1 MALSTKSLIQ
11 WAESIRGMFKM
22 EESAAKRKELSK
34 SNAENQAKQASNSEA
49 ENSKEANEAA
59 EEPEMSLSDRMEQD
73 KQKFPGAKEWAK
85 EEERLFEIFY
95 LRQDIPILPPHWS
108 IDLRGFPLTDH
119 IFQTSKDYP
128 PAIYSHSETMA
139 GQFAATHVLSQLID
153 LTLSVRTLIESENL
167 LSPTNQRTA
176 RRRVA
181 KLIKARLDK
190 TLGWAARDGSYD
202 KLNVIP
208 NIIAEVV
215 EAPEEEARVVAYM
228 TARIR
233 ALAMLQREYLRV
245 DRSDDFWTSIE
256 PRLMRPKRRTN
267 KSLTGR
273 IRAGMKRSLDS
284 TRSTPDLVDDD
295 MTTLSLDSPATILH
309 DTEHRSLKRR
319 QIASP
324 SSSEDELTEI
334 DGFGDLST
342 PYRVA
347 PKSTTTPPRTPAT
360 PEFCRKPPV
369 VYGLYIL
376 GTNVFVLTLDSSK
389 GDAGIVSFQVHV
401 DFFDKNQSV
410 WNALTLAVPICAA
423 RDELMTRLE
432 DFTPFPAQEEVDPDA

>member
-1 MALSTKSLIQ
+1 
-11 WAESIRGMFKM
+11 MF
-22 EESAAKRKELSK
+22 SHFDVT
-34 SNAENQAKQASNSEA
+34 
-49 ENSKEANEAA
+49 
-59 EEPEMSLSDRMEQD
+59 DR
-73 KQKFPGAKEWAK
+73 
-85 EEERLFEIFY
+85 
-95 LRQDIPILPPHWS
+95 
-108 IDLRGFPLTDH
+108 H
-119 IFQTSKDYP
+119 I
-128 PAIYSHSETMA
+128 
-139 GQFAATHVLSQLID
+139 ATHVLSQLID

-181 KLIKARLDK
+181 KLVKARLDK

-202 KLNVIP
+202 KLKVIP
-208 NIIAEVV
+208 NIIAEIV

-233 ALAMLQREYLRV
+233 ALAMLQREHLRV
-245 DRSDDFWTSIE
+245 DRSDDFWTSTE
-256 PRLMRPKRRTN
+256 PRLMRPKRITN

-273 IRAGMKRSLDS
+273 IRAGMKRSLES

-295 MTTLSLDSPATILH
+295 TTIMSPDSPATVH
-309 DTEHRSLKRR
+309 DTEYRSLKRR

-324 SSSEDELTEI
+324 CSSDDELTEV
-334 DGFGDLST
+334 DGFGDLAT

-347 PKSTTTPPRTPAT
+347 PKSTTTPPRTPANL
-360 PEFCRKPPV
+360 EFRRKPPV

-432 DFTPFPAQEEVDPDA
+432 DFSPLPAEEEVDPDA

>member
-11 WAESIRGMFKM
+11 WAESIRSMFKM
-22 EESAAKRKELSK
+22 EESATKRNELAK
-34 SNAENQAKQASNSEA
+34 SNADKTAKQASDSEA
-49 ENSKEANEAA
+49 ENSEEANEAT

-73 KQKFPGAKEWAK
+73 KQKFPGAKEWAR

-128 PAIYSHSETMA
+128 PVIYSHSETMS

-181 KLIKARLDK
+181 KLVKARLDK

-202 KLNVIP
+202 KLKVIP
-208 NIIAEVV
+208 NIIAEIV

-233 ALAMLQREYLRV
+233 ALAMLQREHLRV
-245 DRSDDFWTSIE
+245 DRSDDFWTSTE
-256 PRLMRPKRRTN
+256 PRLMRPKRITN

-273 IRAGMKRSLDS
+273 IRAGMKRSLES

-295 MTTLSLDSPATILH
+295 TTIMSPDSPATVH
-309 DTEHRSLKRR
+309 DTEYRSLKRR

-324 SSSEDELTEI
+324 CSSDDELTEV
-334 DGFGDLST
+334 DGFGDLAT

-347 PKSTTTPPRTPAT
+347 PKSTTTPPRTPANL
-360 PEFCRKPPV
+360 EFRRKPPV

-432 DFTPFPAQEEVDPDA
+432 DFSPLPAEEEVDPDA